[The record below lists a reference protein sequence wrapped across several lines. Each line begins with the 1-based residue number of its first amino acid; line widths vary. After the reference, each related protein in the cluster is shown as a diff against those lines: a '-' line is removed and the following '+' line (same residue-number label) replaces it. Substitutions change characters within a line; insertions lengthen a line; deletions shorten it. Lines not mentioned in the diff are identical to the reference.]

1 MAGIVYIQE
10 LRMVVVLG
18 SLSWFAQTF
27 VMLNRLGIMF
37 FGHVVRY
44 MFACAL
50 RPGRDILNV
59 YQFAFKQSALTS
71 RSQLWDVL
79 HKWMKMLPLRN
90 TLVLAGDWN
99 TSVGALP
106 RLMGTA
112 GYVLPSGLQGCGPQ
126 HRDGHLFESFLTSW
140 DLVALNTWDNTV
152 GPTFQSLAGGSPP
165 S

>member
-1 MAGIVYIQE
+1 M
-10 LRMVVVLG
+10 VLG

-37 FGHVVRY
+37 FGQVVRY
-44 MFACAL
+44 MFACTL
-50 RPGRDILNV
+50 RPGREILNV

-106 RLMGTA
+106 RLVGATW
-112 GYVLPSGLQGCGPQ
+112 
-126 HRDGHLFESFLTSW
+126 HRGGHSSSE
-140 DLVALNTWDNTV
+140 AL
-152 GPTFQSLAGGSPP
+152 
-165 S
+165 